1 MTLATQGLVDLGAL
15 SSEKSDEQRPAA
27 RRVTSKLTGTL
38 VWCQQGSVVVAWLED
53 PRVLLD
59 SADTTAGDQEAVAR
73 ALRLPCRIERS
84 DKGALRSVAFAPPAP
99 SAVRQLWRTLLSLM
113 QCTRGTGS
121 AWAATEDDL
130 TGTLQVAYRRQAGTV
145 EKRIVSVR
153 GESASMGKA
162 MPGGVMRYVFDSQ
175 GLVRAFGERT
185 LALQLDQKEFSRSA
199 VQLQLTRVA
208 TATRGAL
215 PPVEVG
221 PKTPLATQ
229 MSPEVRATAI
239 HRSALGKATPKSL
252 KAALLASEQAGEKF
266 NEGELYVA
274 LRALFVLQPSAAEG
288 FSATLGSAKVGGRV
302 LRILTGALSAAGT
315 EAAQRTL
322 VASVRARLTEP
333 EFVQAVL
340 PTLVEQSL
348 WTSEAEAL
356 VVELSQRGDDL
367 GKMATYLIGS
377 AVHAI
382 GPAEPARSDR
392 LLAALLGRL
401 ERGDTDEKRLVLG
414 ALGNAGVPKTV
425 PRLLPF
431 LADRDPQTR
440 AEAADALRLIV
451 TEETTAR
458 LCTLLRSDPDPL
470 VRRQV
475 AITLGFRPLT
485 AGIRAALTQ
494 AQEKD
499 PEEGVRAAAAETLK
513 RAR

>member
-1 MTLATQGLVDLGAL
+1 MLATQGLVDLGAL
-15 SSEKSDEQRPAA
+15 SSEKSEEQRPAA

-38 VWCQQGSVVVAWLED
+38 VWCEQGRVVVAWLD
-53 PRVLLD
+53 DARVLLD
-59 SADTTAGDQEAVAR
+59 SADTTAGDREAVAR

-84 DKGALRSVAFAPPAP
+84 EKDALRSVAFAPQAP
-99 SAVRQLWRTLLSLM
+99 SAVRQLWRTLLSLI
-113 QCTRGTGS
+113 QCTRGAGA
-121 AWAATEDDL
+121 AWTATEDDL
-130 TGTLQVAYRRQAGTV
+130 TGTLQVAYRKRAGTI
-145 EKRIVSVR
+145 EKRILSVQ

-162 MPGGVMRYVFDSQ
+162 TPTGVMRYVFDSR

-185 LALQLDQKEFSRSA
+185 LALLLDQKEFSRSA

-208 TATRGAL
+208 TTPRATL
-215 PPVEVG
+215 PSVAVG
-221 PKTPLATQ
+221 PKTPLSAQ
-229 MSPEVRATAI
+229 MSLEARAAAI
-239 HRSALGKATPKSL
+239 HRAALGKATPESL

-274 LRALFVLQPSAAEG
+274 LRALFVLQPRAAEG
-288 FSATLGSAKVGGRV
+288 FLETLGAAKVGGRV

-315 EAAQRTL
+315 EAAQKTL
-322 VASVRARLTEP
+322 VASVRARLKEP

-340 PTLVEQSL
+340 PTLVEQSQ
-348 WTSEAEAL
+348 WTTDAEAL

-382 GPAEPARSDR
+382 GTAEPARSDR

-401 ERGDTDEKRLVLG
+401 EQGDADEKRLVLG

-431 LADRDPQTR
+431 LTDGDPQTR

-458 LCTLLRSDPDPL
+458 LSALLRSDPTPL

-475 AITLGFRPLT
+475 AVTLGFRPLT
-485 AGIRAALTQ
+485 AGIRAVLTQ

-499 PEEGVRAAAAETLK
+499 PDEGVRAAAAETLK